1 MTENIPQNQPTQAP
15 IQQSQAQQDEEMT
28 LKNIIF
34 CCLSHW
40 QWFVLST
47 VVCLGIATYR
57 LLSTPPV
64 YQRQATIMI
73 KDEGKNSSVSMWR
86 PCSPNWE
93 WRGPRTTST
102 MR

>member
-40 QWFVLST
+40 
-47 VVCLGIATYR
+47 
-57 LLSTPPV
+57 
-64 YQRQATIMI
+64 
-73 KDEGKNSSVSMWR
+73 
-86 PCSPNWE
+86 
-93 WRGPRTTST
+93 
-102 MR
+102 